1 MENLK
6 RIEDLTRRYS
16 KARIGG
22 AGLCALW
29 ALIMVAALMVLVCNH
44 IYTEFL
50 ASGNT
55 YPSLWRF
62 LSSDILVTPFWLKAA
77 AIGTSIFT
85 WFGITCIQFFVDRRL
100 GVAVYHDPTSMLM
113 RILIP
118 GLFLVFMLF
127 TFGFDVGKAL
137 AIRDNTG
144 KSIIETMDIS
154 SHLGWVIITAWGVVW
169 AFTTRDSSS
178 RAIAIILTMM
188 LFPIMSSTLSEVDLI
203 AVIPQLLVLILFAI
217 FGLRQFTEFM
227 KVRNEI
233 NALSVST

>member
-55 YPSLWRF
+55 YSSLWRF
-62 LSSDILVTPFWLKAA
+62 LSSDTLVTPFWLKAA
-77 AIGTSIFT
+77 AIGTSVLT
-85 WFGITCIQFFVDRRL
+85 WFGITCIQILVDKRL
-100 GVAVYHDPTSMLM
+100 GVAVYHDPTSTLM

-127 TFGFDVGKAL
+127 AFGYDVGKAL

-144 KSIIETMDIS
+144 KTIIETMDIS
-154 SHLGWVIITAWGVVW
+154 SYLGWAIITAWGVVW

-203 AVIPQLLVLILFAI
+203 AVFPQLLVLILLTI

-233 NALSVST
+233 NALSVSR